1 MDEGIVLRENERS
14 LYMNPVDKDVKNL
27 FFEIAKQYHTDHYG
41 NCLKWLI
48 DQALEYQKVKE
59 IILNQD
65 FINHILGDK
74 SQIETPQEETPQE
87 ETKPETKKIRML
99 NGKIKEVRKNE

>member
-1 MDEGIVLRENERS
+1 MDEGIVLRDKERS
-14 LYMNPVDKDVKNL
+14 LYMNPVDKEVKEL
-27 FFEIAKQYHTDHYG
+27 FKMIADEGHTSHYG

-65 FINHILGDK
+65 FINHILGNK
-74 SQIETPQEETPQE
+74 VPVEITETKEM
-87 ETKPETKKIRML
+87 KPETKSIRMMS
-99 NGKIKEVRKNE
+99 GRKVEVIKNE

>member
-1 MDEGIVLRENERS
+1 MDEGIILRKNERS
-14 LYMNPVDKDVKNL
+14 LYMDPVDKHVKAL
-27 FFEIAKQYHTDHYG
+27 FFEIAKEYHTDHYG

-59 IILNQD
+59 IILNQE

-74 SQIETPQEETPQE
+74 TSTETK
-87 ETKPETKKIRML
+87 ETKPEMKEIRMMS
-99 NGKIKEVRKNE
+99 GRIVKKEEIKDE

>member
-1 MDEGIVLRENERS
+1 MDEGIILRDKERS
-14 LYMNPVDKDVKNL
+14 LYMNPVDKEVKEL
-27 FFEIAKQYHTDHYG
+27 FKMIADEGHTSHYG

-65 FINHILGDK
+65 FINHIIGN
-74 SQIETPQEETPQE
+74 QIPT
-87 ETKPETKKIRML
+87 ETKEKEDKVKNIKTLSGNVLKG
-99 NGKIKEVRKNE
+99 GKIKDE